1 MSSPNGNPSK
11 QSSMNQLSLLLHMR
25 KTAMLIN
32 AVLHDARV
40 HWLPKSLFVGT
51 LSALVLAL
59 LGGDVVGEF
68 VSNVFPVVGP
78 VLGLPADAGL
88 DWVAFS
94 VAAFNLLKLF
104 PVDIVGEHYD
114 RLFRSSGQGRSAA

>member
-1 MSSPNGNPSK
+1 
-11 QSSMNQLSLLLHMR
+11 MNQLSLLLHIR
-25 KTAMLIN
+25 KTALLIN

-40 HWLPKSLFVGT
+40 HWLPKSLFLGT
-51 LSALVLAL
+51 LSALVIAL
-59 LGGDVVGEF
+59 LGGDVVSEL

-104 PVDIVGEHYD
+104 PADIVGEHYD
-114 RLFRSSGQGRSAA
+114 RLFRSGRQGRSAA

>member
-1 MSSPNGNPSK
+1 MSNPNGNTTK
-11 QSSMNQLSLLLHMR
+11 RSSMNQLSLLLHVR
-25 KTAMLIN
+25 KTALLIN

-40 HWLPKSLFVGT
+40 HWLPKSLFLGT
-51 LSALVLAL
+51 LSALVIAL
-59 LGGDVVGEF
+59 LGGDVVSEF
-68 VSNVFPVVGP
+68 VSNVFPVIGP

-104 PVDIVGEHYD
+104 PADIVGEHYD